1 MARDRIKLLRRR
13 IAMVLEQ
20 GPVGDPLGVAI
31 DRLLIGLIV
40 INLIAVALESMPRFG
55 RYEVAFDVIE
65 YLSLVVFTLEY
76 ALRL

>member
-1 MARDRIKLLRRR
+1 MPRDRINQLRRR

-40 INLIAVALESMPRFG
+40 INLIALALESVPRFD
-55 RYEVAFDVIE
+55 RYALIFDVI
-65 YLSLVVFTLEY
+65 
-76 ALRL
+76 